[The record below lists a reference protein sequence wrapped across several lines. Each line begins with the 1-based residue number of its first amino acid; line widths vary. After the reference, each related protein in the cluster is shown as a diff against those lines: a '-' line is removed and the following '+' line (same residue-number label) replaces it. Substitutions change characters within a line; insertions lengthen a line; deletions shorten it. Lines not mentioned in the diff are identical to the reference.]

1 LASRKKTKT
10 GKPGEPIRKAMEK
23 GREMLHQVA
32 ETSRH
37 DRKRQR
43 ERS

>member
-1 LASRKKTKT
+1 LASRKKK
-10 GKPGEPIRKAMEK
+10 KQEKLSEPIRKAMEK
-23 GREMLHQVA
+23 GREILHQVA